1 MATLRNGVYWGAY
14 YGSEYY
20 ESSALTTAEMQVNA
34 TYLYNVLT
42 TYMGWSTNAVA
53 AILGNMQAESSINP
67 GRWQSDIVGNTSGGY
82 GLVQWTPAT
91 KYFDM
96 VQYFGGEDDD
106 PSTMDHN
113 IDMILFEVTNN
124 RQWISTSA
132 YPLSFS
138 EFTTSEESPSYLAK
152 AFLLNYERPA
162 DQSESVQAFRASL
175 AERWYR
181 YITSGD
187 FPDIPEPD
195 TPKKKKKSGYNFILF
210 NRRRFKH
217 GKKRIY

>member
-14 YGSEYY
+14 YGSEYS

-42 TYMGWSTNAVA
+42 TYFGWSTNAVA

-91 KYFDM
+91 KYFEM
-96 VQYFGGEDDD
+96 VQYFVVPDD
-106 PSTMDHN
+106 PSAMDSN
-113 IDMILFEVTNN
+113 IDMIAFEVLNGL
-124 RQWISTSA
+124 QWISTDA

-162 DQSESVQAFRASL
+162 DQSESVQEYRASL
-175 AERWYR
+175 AETWYQ
-181 YITSGD
+181 YITSGAS
-187 FPDIPEPD
+187 PDIPEPD
-195 TPKKKKKSGYNFILF
+195 APVKKKKSGYKFILF
-210 NRRRFKH
+210 NQRRFKH